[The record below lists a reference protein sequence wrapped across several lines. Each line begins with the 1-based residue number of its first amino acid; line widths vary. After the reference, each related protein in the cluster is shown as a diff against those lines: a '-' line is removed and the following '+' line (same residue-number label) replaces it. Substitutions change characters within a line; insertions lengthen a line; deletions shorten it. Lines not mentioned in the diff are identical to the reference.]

1 MTGSAARRKVRLG
14 FIGAGWWATVNHM
27 PILKARD
34 DVEMVAVSR
43 RDPAL
48 LAVVQREFGFEHALT
63 DYRDLLQLDLDGIVV
78 SSPHA
83 AHHEHALAA
92 LRSGAHV
99 LCEKP
104 MTLDPREA
112 WELVEEARARD
123 LHLLV
128 PYGWHYKPFIQE
140 AKRLM
145 DDGAVGEV
153 EYALCHMASPTKGFF
168 AGGGGPPEH
177 WEPTISGPD
186 PGTWQMPDR
195 GGGYAHGQVSHSSA
209 LLFWLTDQRAG
220 RVSALMTRPD
230 SRVDMYDA
238 AAVEFRNG
246 AIGTISGAATLP
258 DNDKFQL
265 ELRIFGSEGVL
276 LLDVERERLE
286 LRRHDGSHVSVEVP
300 SGEGAYSCEEPPV
313 RFIELIR
320 GRATNDSSG
329 EVAAR
334 TVELIDAMHRSAAQG
349 GVPVEVSDASVDR
362 ALSAS

>member
-1 MTGSAARRKVRLG
+1 MTERAVRGAVVGRKVRLG

-27 PILKARD
+27 PILAARD

-43 RDPAL
+43 RDPDL
-48 LAVVQREFGFEHALT
+48 LARVKEEFAFQHAMT
-63 DYRDLLQLDLDGIVV
+63 DYRELLELDLDGVIVG
-78 SSPHA
+78 SPHA

-104 MTLDPREA
+104 MTLDPGQA
-112 WELVEEARARD
+112 WELVDEAQSRAR
-123 LHLLV
+123 HLLV
-128 PYGWHYKPFIQE
+128 PYGWHYKPFIAE

-145 DDGAVGEV
+145 DEGVLGEV

-186 PGTWQMPDR
+186 PGTWQLPER
-195 GGGYAHGQVSHSSA
+195 GGGYAHGQVTHSSA
-209 LLFWLTDQRAG
+209 LLFWLTGLRAAT
-220 RVSALMTRPD
+220 VSAFMTRPG

-238 AAVEFRNG
+238 AAVTFENG

-265 ELRIFGSEGVL
+265 EVRVFGSDGVL

-286 LRRHDGSHVSVEVP
+286 VRRHDGGHISREVP
-300 SGEGAYSCEEPPV
+300 HGEGAYDCEVPPV
-313 RFIELIR
+313 RFVELIKGE
-320 GRATNDSSG
+320 GRNDSSG
-329 EVAAR
+329 EIAAR
-334 TVELIDAMHRSAAQG
+334 TVELIDAMHRSAGSG
-349 GVPVEVSDASVDR
+349 GRPVDVWR
-362 ALSAS
+362 PG

>member
-1 MTGSAARRKVRLG
+1 MSGVVRERKVRLG
-14 FIGAGWWATVNHM
+14 FIGAGWWSTVNHM
-27 PILKARD
+27 PILRARD

-43 RDPAL
+43 RDPEL
-48 LAVVQREFGFEHALT
+48 LAVVQREFGFEHAFT
-63 DYRDLLQLDLDGIVV
+63 DYRELLELDLDGIVV
-78 SSPHA
+78 GSPHA

-104 MTLDPREA
+104 MTLDPAQA
-112 WELVEEARARD
+112 WELVDEARARD

-128 PYGWHYKPFIQE
+128 PYGWHYKPFIRL
-140 AKRLM
+140 AKRVM
-145 DDGAVGEV
+145 DEGVIGEV

-168 AGGGGPPEH
+168 AGGGGPPER
-177 WEPTISGPD
+177 WEATIAAPD
-186 PGTWQMPDR
+186 PGTWQLPER
-195 GGGYAHGQVSHSSA
+195 GGGYAHGQVTHSSA
-209 LLFWLTDQRAG
+209 LLFWLTGLRAA
-220 RVSALMTRPD
+220 RVTALMTRPG

-238 AAVEFRNG
+238 AAVEYASG

-286 LRRHDGSHVSVEVP
+286 VRRHDGSHAAQVVAP
-300 SGEGAYSCEEPPV
+300 GEGAYSCEEPPA
-313 RFIELIR
+313 RFVELIR
-320 GRATNDSSG
+320 GQGRNESPG

-334 TVELIDAMHRSAAQG
+334 TVELIDAMHRSAALG
-349 GVPVEVSDASVDR
+349 GTPVDVWR
-362 ALSAS
+362 PG

>member
-1 MTGSAARRKVRLG
+1 MSDVRGRKVRLG

-27 PILKARD
+27 PILRARP

-43 RDPAL
+43 RDPEL
-48 LAVVQREFGFEHALT
+48 LREVQERFGFEHALT
-63 DYRDLLQLDLDGIVV
+63 DYREMLELGLDGVVV

-104 MTLDPREA
+104 MTLRPEQA
-112 WELVEEARARD
+112 WELVDEARARS

-128 PYGWHYKPFIQE
+128 PYGWHYKPFIRE

-145 DDGAVGEV
+145 DKGAVGVV

-168 AGGGGPPEH
+168 AGGGGPPAQ
-177 WEPTISGPD
+177 WEATISGPD
-186 PGTWQMPDR
+186 PGTWQLPER

-209 LLFWLTDQRAG
+209 LLFWLTGLRAS
-220 RVSALMTRPD
+220 RVASLMTRPD

-238 AAVEFRNG
+238 AAVEFESG
-246 AIGTISGAATLP
+246 AIGAISGAATLP
-258 DNDKFQL
+258 DDDKFQL
-265 ELRIFGSEGVL
+265 ELRIFGSDGVL
-276 LLDVERERLE
+276 LLDVERERME
-286 LRRHDGSHVSVEVP
+286 LRRHDGANVSLDVP
-300 SGEGAYSCEEPPV
+300 AGEGAYSCDEPPE
-313 RFIELIR
+313 RFVELI
-320 GRATNDSSG
+320 GGEGENDSPG

-334 TVELIDAMHRSAAQG
+334 TVELIEAMHRSAALDG
-349 GVPVEVSDASVDR
+349 APVEVGSSG
-362 ALSAS
+362 